1 MNEVV
6 VRDPVGPGSRL
17 AGKVALISGGSG
29 GMGSACARHLAAQGA
44 AVALVAR
51 RPEALNQAGERVRA
65 LGGGPVLCCAGDVG
79 CTQDASRVVAATL
92 ARFGRIDFLLAFAGY
107 SADYPL
113 ISAAQPGPEQIQNLE
128 RIINVDLLGSAR
140 LVFLVEPL
148 LRAQGSGVIITLGN
162 TPTLETQPTDLLY
175 VVAKAGNKQLMAGLA
190 AQHRA
195 LGLDGLRA
203 YFLAPHFIYNRTT
216 FEGMTPAQR
225 TAADADGWLDSD
237 LHVAPVVSWLLS
249 GALRRDDGAS
259 IRLNPQSAPQL
270 FAEAGAAYPRF
281 RGGE

>member
-1 MNEVV
+1 MN
-6 VRDPVGPGSRL
+6 RRL
-17 AGKVALISGGSG
+17 ADKVALISGGSG

-51 RPEALNQAGERVRA
+51 QPAALTQAAERVRA
-65 LGGGPVLCCAGDVG
+65 LGGGPVLCCPGDVG
-79 CTQDASRVVAATL
+79 CTEDARRAVEATL
-92 ARFGRIDFLLAFAGY
+92 LRFGRIDFLLAFAGY

-113 ISAAQPGPEQIQNLE
+113 ISAAQPEPEQIPNLE

-140 LVFLVEPL
+140 LVFLIEPL
-148 LRAQGSGVIITLGN
+148 LRAQRSGVIITLGN

-175 VVAKAGNKQLMAGLA
+175 VVAKAGNKQLMEGLA

-195 LGLDGLRA
+195 LGLSGLRA

-225 TAADADGWLDSD
+225 TEADADGWLDSD

-259 IRLNPQSAPQL
+259 IRLSPHSAPQL
-270 FAEAGAAYPRF
+270 FAEVGASYPRF
-281 RGGE
+281 RGGD